1 MKSIIKIHQM
11 NNQKDVVN
19 IQKVIAK
26 IEGIIACEIVLEKKE
41 VQVIYNENFLELDT
55 IIENIE
61 NIGYMVI

>member
-1 MKSIIKIHQM
+1 MKSIIKIHQI

>member
-26 IEGIIACEIVLEKKE
+26 IEGIIACEIVLEKIE